1 LWLPATKE
9 LVLDLYISL
18 NVTNEKVLNLITVEN
33 LNAMTKGQ
41 QTVYMYFRR
50 YVRSLNK
57 KEVACLLC
65 YVTDS
70 SSPVIETMKVI
81 FHGQV
86 GNLPHVL
93 VHAWSGIVDFPS
105 SGYESFPDFR
115 SQMVELLNN
124 ANSWKFSLA

>member
-1 LWLPATKE
+1 MEESCDGSRAIKKDILEGVHRELWLPATKE

-65 YVTDS
+65 YVQTV
-70 SSPVIETMKVI
+70 P
-81 FHGQV
+81 
-86 GNLPHVL
+86 
-93 VHAWSGIVDFPS
+93 
-105 SGYESFPDFR
+105 
-115 SQMVELLNN
+115 LL
-124 ANSWKFSLA
+124 SLKL